1 MLTVLIPCKNER
13 AHIGACIES
22 VRGVA
27 DEILVADSGST
38 DGTLEIA
45 HSADC
50 RVIEREYRTS
60 GDFKNWAI
68 PQASHEWV
76 LIVDAD
82 ERVTPELAAEIQ
94 ALFQA
99 GPKCDGYRLRRIN
112 YFLGHPI
119 RFGDWGRDRILRLF
133 RRDAGRYVGPTDH
146 ADVRIPSGRVG
157 QLRERLLH
165 YSFVSYADCLAKSY
179 RYAQVQSEL
188 WHSAG
193 RRASYL
199 HLLTRG
205 PLRFFRSYVVRLGF
219 LDGVAGLQLSM
230 LNGYG
235 AYLKQ
240 ACLWERQQQTD
251 ANKSVDGPELAARA
265 A

>member
-13 AHIGACIES
+13 AHIAACIES
-22 VRGVA
+22 ARAIA

-38 DGTLEIA
+38 DGTIELA
-45 HSADC
+45 RSLGC

-68 PQASHEWV
+68 PQAAHEWV
-76 LIVDAD
+76 LVVDAD
-82 ERVTPELAAEIQ
+82 ERVTPELAGEIRD
-94 ALFQA
+94 LLGA
-99 GPKCDGYRLRRIN
+99 GPTCNGYWLPRTN

-119 RFGDWGRDRILRLF
+119 RYGDWGRDPILRLF
-133 RRDAGRYVGPTDH
+133 RRDVGRYVGQTDH
-146 ADVRIPSGRVG
+146 AEMHVPGGRVG
-157 QLRERLLH
+157 RLRGGLLH
-165 YSFVSYADCLAKSY
+165 HSFVSYEQCMTKSH
-179 RYAQVQSEL
+179 RYAQVQAEL
-188 WHSAG
+188 WHAAG
-193 RRASYL
+193 RRVSFL

-205 PLRFFRSYVVRLGF
+205 PLRFFRSYVLRLGF
-219 LDGVAGLQLSM
+219 LDGLAGLQCSI

-240 ACLWERQQQTD
+240 ACLWELEQRTAD
-251 ANKSVDGPELAARA
+251 RASAEPREPAARA

>member
-13 AHIGACIES
+13 NYIGACIES
-22 VRGVA
+22 VRSIG

-38 DGTLEIA
+38 DGTIEIA
-45 HSADC
+45 RTLGS

-68 PQASHEWV
+68 PQAAHEWV
-76 LIVDAD
+76 LVIDAD
-82 ERVTPELAAEIQ
+82 ERVTPALAAEIRE
-94 ALFQA
+94 LFA
-99 GPKCDGYRLRRIN
+99 KRPTCDGYRLRRVN
-112 YFLGHPI
+112 YFLGRPI
-119 RFGDWGRDRILRLF
+119 RYGDWGRDQLLRLF
-133 RRDAGRYVGPTDH
+133 RRDMGRYVGHTDH
-146 ADVRIPSGRVG
+146 ADVHIPSGRIG
-157 QLRERLLH
+157 RLHKRLIH
-165 YSFVSYADCLAKSY
+165 HSFVSYSQCLAKSY
-179 RYAQVQSEL
+179 RYASVQAKL
-188 WHSAG
+188 WHAAG
-193 RRASYL
+193 RRSSYL

-219 LDGVAGLQLSM
+219 LDGVAGLQCSV

-240 ACLWERQQQTD
+240 ACLWELGQQTTTREQ
-251 ANKSVDGPELAARA
+251 AEPLEPAARA

>member
-13 AHIGACIES
+13 SHMDPCIES
-22 VRGVA
+22 VQSIA

-38 DGTLEIA
+38 DGTIEIA
-45 HSADC
+45 RSLGC

-68 PQASHEWV
+68 PQAAHEWV
-76 LIVDAD
+76 LVVDAD
-82 ERVTPELAAEIQ
+82 ERVTPELADEIRELLAE
-94 ALFQA
+94 
-99 GPKCDGYRLRRIN
+99 GPTCDGYRLRRIN
-112 YFLGHPI
+112 YFLGRPI
-119 RFGDWGRDRILRLF
+119 RHGDWGRDQLLRLF
-133 RRDAGRYVGPTDH
+133 RRDMGRYVGHTDH
-146 ADVRIPSGRVG
+146 ADVHVPSGRIG
-157 QLRERLLH
+157 RLHKRLIH
-165 YSFVSYADCLAKSY
+165 HSFVSYSQCLAKSY
-179 RYAQVQSEL
+179 RYANVQAEL
-188 WHSAG
+188 WHAAG
-193 RRASYL
+193 RRSSYL

-219 LDGVAGLQLSM
+219 LDGIAGLQCSI

-240 ACLWERQQQTD
+240 ACLWEMTQQTAD
-251 ANKSVDGPELAARA
+251 RESAETREPAARA